1 MGVALWQDGGKMK
14 FLLIGVF
21 FALTLFGADTKQYQV
36 NEVPKHMSVK
46 EKKERF
52 FSLVAPVVMKV
63 HKELEQ
69 RFDDVNKTLSE
80 GKTTPQ
86 IKRLK
91 QIYKVKTD
99 QELLMALKPHP
110 ASITIAQAAMESAWG
125 TSRFFVEANNIFG
138 VWAKT
143 DKVPRIAASVKR
155 GGKHTIWLRKY
166 DTLEAAVRSYYGM
179 MGRNPVFKEFREVR
193 YKTENPYEIVKKL
206 DKYSEMGEAYT
217 KEIASVIRYNKLQRY
232 DQDMN
237 TSKP

>member
-1 MGVALWQDGGKMK
+1 MK
-14 FLLIGVF
+14 FLFIGML
-21 FALTLFGADTKQYQV
+21 FALSLFGVNQTQYKANV
-36 NEVPKHMSVK
+36 VPKHMSVK
-46 EKKERF
+46 EKKQRF
-52 FSLVAPVVMKV
+52 FALVGPVVMKV
-63 HKELEQ
+63 HKELEK
-69 RFDDVNKTLSE
+69 RFNDVNKTLAQ
-80 GKTTPQ
+80 GKTTPK
-86 IKRLK
+86 IKHLK
-91 QIYKVKTD
+91 KIYKVKTD
-99 QELLMALKPHP
+99 RDLLLALKPHP

-166 DTLEAAVRSYYGM
+166 HTLEAAVRSYYGM
-179 MGRNPVFKEFREVR
+179 MGRNPVFQEFREVR

-217 KEIASVIRYNKLQRY
+217 NEIANVIRYNKLERY
-232 DQDMN
+232 DKNLN